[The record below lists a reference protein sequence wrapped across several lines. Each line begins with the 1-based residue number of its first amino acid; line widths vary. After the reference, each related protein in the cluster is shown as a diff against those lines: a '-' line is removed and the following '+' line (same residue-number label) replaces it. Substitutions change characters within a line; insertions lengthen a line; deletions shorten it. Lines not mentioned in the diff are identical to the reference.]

1 MKTLVAVHVV
11 QFSLWDYETFQIS
24 PGGTGFIGPNGAGKT
39 SLVDAVQIAMVGGH
53 GQHLHFNAQSVHKD
67 SRSIRAYALGTMRS
81 GEGEQGVVSRK
92 RDAALAYIS
101 LVFRGQEPGDVLSAG
116 ICIHATTVDQRV
128 MGLYVLPGVELK
140 LEHHLED
147 LGDRGKAPIDWE
159 LFAEFGRSHV
169 RYAGRTPTITTR
181 PETYMQELLH
191 NVQQGV
197 DVRKFLRAF
206 GHSINLKAVSS
217 VGDFL
222 RG

>member
-92 RDAALAYIS
+92 RDAALSYIS
-101 LVFRGQEPGDVLSAG
+101 YRMPLNGRVDDGVASASKLAG
-116 ICIHATTVDQRV
+116 IC
-128 MGLYVLPGVELK
+128 
-140 LEHHLED
+140 
-147 LGDRGKAPIDWE
+147 
-159 LFAEFGRSHV
+159 
-169 RYAGRTPTITTR
+169 AGR
-181 PETYMQELLH
+181 
-191 NVQQGV
+191 
-197 DVRKFLRAF
+197 RAL
-206 GHSINLKAVSS
+206 S
-217 VGDFL
+217 
-222 RG
+222 

>member
-24 PGGTGFIGPNGAGKT
+24 PGGTGVIGPNGAGKT

-92 RDAALAYIS
+92 RDVALSYIS
-101 LVFRGQEPGDVLSAG
+101 LVFRGEDPSDVLSAG
-116 ICIHATTVDQRV
+116 ICIHATTADQRV

-140 LEHHLED
+140 LEHHLKSGIGTS
-147 LGDRGKAPIDWE
+147 LILVQTACVRSFGIFGDKLRLWAVRCNFAGK
-159 LFAEFGRSHV
+159 
-169 RYAGRTPTITTR
+169 
-181 PETYMQELLH
+181 
-191 NVQQGV
+191 
-197 DVRKFLRAF
+197 
-206 GHSINLKAVSS
+206 
-217 VGDFL
+217 
-222 RG
+222 